1 MLNQFVEDILDL
13 MRLRAQPLA
22 HYTYPWWQPALLVTL
37 LGVFSAAM
45 AEQLT
50 APAEGRILFFVAL
63 NWLELLLMTHF
74 FDWWLRHGD
83 RWNGEGNLLPLLAVA
98 QGVQLIEPLLSWL
111 PDDVGVPV
119 SLALAVYSV
128 VILINALTVA
138 TGVVRSHVIGGVL
151 LFTPI
156 ALALFLSM
164 MMFANSLGWIPEP
177 PEPAV
182 NKKPETNQSV
192 PVKPA
197 KPANSLPL

>member
-1 MLNQFVEDILDL
+1 MK
-13 MRLRAQPLA
+13 
-22 HYTYPWWQPALLVTL
+22 
-37 LGVFSAAM
+37 
-45 AEQLT
+45 
-50 APAEGRILFFVAL
+50 LF
-63 NWLELLLMTHF
+63 
-74 FDWWLRHGD
+74 
-83 RWNGEGNLLPLLAVA
+83 
-98 QGVQLIEPLLSWL
+98 
-111 PDDVGVPV
+111 
-119 SLALAVYSV
+119 YSV

-164 MMFANSLGWIPEP
+164 MMLANSLGWIPEP
-177 PEPAV
+177 PEPAA

>member
-22 HYTYPWWQPALLVTL
+22 HYIYPWWQPALLVTL

-50 APAEGRILFFVAL
+50 APAEGRILFFVVL
-63 NWLELLLMTHF
+63 NWLELLLMANF
-74 FDWWLRHGD
+74 FDWWLRQGD
-83 RWNGEGNLLPLLAVA
+83 RWNGEGSLLPLLAVA

-119 SLALAVYSV
+119 SLTLAMYSV

-164 MMFANSLGWIPEP
+164 MMLANSLGWIPEP
-177 PEPAV
+177 PEPAA
-182 NKKPETNQSV
+182 KQAPTQTA
-192 PVKPA
+192 PA
-197 KPANSLPL
+197 KPARSNNPGQPL